1 MLSEHSYTAMAPI
14 RRYLRISKYS
24 VLECRIYLDNPALA
38 HTWLL
43 NPRSPVLPKVIE
55 SVRPLVLPKLREER
69 ERSRKKSTK
78 KRGIKDIVV
87 EDDFEVSIFLTETST
102 RHSLLYKHKHF
113 RDTTQTKLTSN
124 SSKLTGAS
132 REAPIDVEVSA
143 QPAEDMAIVREEDP
157 DDDAVAL
164 RDIPAMDEDETT
176 AARVGS
182 PPLVR
187 PSKRRRGR
195 GAGLPREDGADSA
208 EHDADV
214 LISDDGEEDEGQDG
228 DGLFVDDDDSDGS
241 AAAPPPAKRRKDAA
255 SPAEHEAQRD
265 DKKKLAMDIRY
276 EGFSIYGRVLCLVVK
291 RRDGLSTGRNAPAK
305 AGRKTGQSAAPGG
318 GQAVMENWIT
328 STQMPE
334 VAPDDIPG
342 AS

>member
-1 MLSEHSYTAMAPI
+1 MRCP
-14 RRYLRISKYS
+14 
-24 VLECRIYLDNPALA
+24 
-38 HTWLL
+38 
-43 NPRSPVLPKVIE
+43 
-55 SVRPLVLPKLREER
+55 
-69 ERSRKKSTK
+69 
-78 KRGIKDIVV
+78 
-87 EDDFEVSIFLTETST
+87 DDFEVSIFLTETST

-132 REAPIDVEVSA
+132 REAPIDVEAPGSGTEGTAAV
-143 QPAEDMAIVREEDP
+143 VREEEP
-157 DDDAVAL
+157 DDAVAL
-164 RDIPAMDEDETT
+164 FDIPTMDEDETT

-182 PPLVR
+182 PPSMR

-195 GAGLPREDGADSA
+195 GTGLPRDEGDDAG
-208 EHDADV
+208 EHDAEI
-214 LISDDGEEDEGQDG
+214 LTSDDGEAEDGED
-228 DGLFVDDDDSDGS
+228 DLFVGDDDSDGS

-291 RRDGLSTGRNAPAK
+291 KRDGLSTGRNVPAK
-305 AGRKTGQSAAPGG
+305 TGRRAGQSAAPGG

>member
-1 MLSEHSYTAMAPI
+1 MHCP
-14 RRYLRISKYS
+14 
-24 VLECRIYLDNPALA
+24 
-38 HTWLL
+38 
-43 NPRSPVLPKVIE
+43 
-55 SVRPLVLPKLREER
+55 
-69 ERSRKKSTK
+69 
-78 KRGIKDIVV
+78 
-87 EDDFEVSIFLTETST
+87 DDFEVSIFLTETST

-113 RDTTQTKLTSN
+113 RDTTQTRLTSN

-132 REAPIDVEVSA
+132 REAPIDVEVSGQA
-143 QPAEDMAIVREEDP
+143 AEGTAIVREEDP

-164 RDIPAMDEDETT
+164 FDIPTMDEDETPP
-176 AARVGS
+176 ARVGS
-182 PPLVR
+182 PPSMR

-195 GAGLPREDGADSA
+195 GAGLPRGDDADTA
-208 EHDADV
+208 EHDAEF
-214 LISDDGEEDEGQDG
+214 LISDGDEEEEEVEGQDG
-228 DGLFVDDDDSDGS
+228 DGLFVGDDDSDGS

-255 SPAEHEAQRD
+255 RPAEHEAQRD

-291 RRDGLSTGRNAPAK
+291 KRGGPNNAGRNAPAK
-305 AGRKTGQSAAPGG
+305 AGRRTGQSAAPGG

-334 VAPDDIPG
+334 VAPEDIPG

>member
-1 MLSEHSYTAMAPI
+1 MAPI

-43 NPRSPVLPKVIE
+43 NPRDPVLPKVIE

-102 RHSLLYKHKHF
+102 RHSMLYKHKHF
-113 RDTTQTKLTSN
+113 RDTAQTKLTSN

-132 REAPIDVEVSA
+132 REAPIDVDVSGQA
-143 QPAEDMAIVREEDP
+143 VEDRAIVREEDP

-164 RDIPAMDEDETT
+164 RNIPTMDEDETVP
-176 AARVGS
+176 ARVGS
-182 PPLVR
+182 PPPMRL
-187 PSKRRRGR
+187 SKRRRGR
-195 GAGLPREDGADSA
+195 GARLPRGEGGDTA

-214 LISDDGEEDEGQDG
+214 LISDDGEEEEQDD
-228 DGLFVDDDDSDGS
+228 DGLFVGEDDSEGS

-291 RRDGLSTGRNAPAK
+291 RRDGLSTTGRNAPAK
-305 AGRKTGQSAAPGG
+305 AGRKAGQSAAPGG

>member
-1 MLSEHSYTAMAPI
+1 MAPI

-43 NPRSPVLPKVIE
+43 NPRDPVLPKVIE

-124 SSKLTGAS
+124 SAKLTGAS
-132 REAPIDVEVSA
+132 REAPIDVDVSGQTVEA
-143 QPAEDMAIVREEDP
+143 TTVVREEDP
-157 DDDAVAL
+157 YDDAVPL
-164 RDIPAMDEDETT
+164 RDIPTMDEDET
-176 AARVGS
+176 APARVGS
-182 PPLVR
+182 PPSML

-195 GAGLPREDGADSA
+195 ATRLPGAEGGDSA

-214 LISDDGEEDEGQDG
+214 VISDDGDD
-228 DGLFVDDDDSDGS
+228 LFVGGDDSDGS

-255 SPAEHEAQRD
+255 SPARGEAQGD

-291 RRDGLSTGRNAPAK
+291 KREGLTTTTTTGRNAPAK
-305 AGRKTGQSAAPGG
+305 AGRKAGQSAAPGG

>member
-1 MLSEHSYTAMAPI
+1 MAPI

-78 KRGIKDIVV
+78 KRGIKDVVV
-87 EDDFEVSIFLTETST
+87 EDEFEVSIFLTETST
-102 RHSLLYKHKHF
+102 RHSLLYKHKYF
-113 RDTTQTKLTSN
+113 RDTSQTKLTSN
-124 SSKLTGAS
+124 SNKLTGAS
-132 REAPIDVEVSA
+132 REAPIDVDVSGQA
-143 QPAEDMAIVREEDP
+143 ADGTTIVREEDP

-164 RDIPAMDEDETT
+164 GDIPTMDEDETRP
-176 AARVGS
+176 ARFGS
-182 PPLVR
+182 PPSMR

-195 GAGLPREDGADSA
+195 GARLPREHDDYSA
-208 EHDADV
+208 EAVADV
-214 LISDDGEEDEGQDG
+214 LISDDDGEEEGVPDG
-228 DGLFVDDDDSDGS
+228 DDLF
-241 AAAPPPAKRRKDAA
+241 RRKDAT
-255 SPAEHEAQRD
+255 SPAEHDAQRD

-291 RRDGLSTGRNAPAK
+291 KRDGLTTTTTTGRNAPAK
-305 AGRKTGQSAAPGG
+305 AGRKTGLSAAPGG

-328 STQMPE
+328 STQMAD